1 MLTSTEPGQNSVERF
16 KAWQIAPEH
25 INDAWEHIGPEFERA
40 LQYARGELSIV
51 DVYKQLVTGM
61 MQAWEI
67 VEEDEPRLVFVTEIV
82 NYPQYRAVR
91 IVLAAG
97 RGLKNAREFQRNFEA
112 WALSNGCL
120 EIECCCRP
128 SMVRFLKRIYP
139 EFAPVYTVLRKN
151 LRGGLQ

>member
-1 MLTSTEPGQNSVERF
+1 MLISTESGKSSTEKF
-16 KAWQIAPEH
+16 KAWQILPEH
-25 INDAWEHIGPEFERA
+25 INDAWEHIGPQFERA
-40 LQYARGELSIV
+40 LEYARGEIALV
-51 DVYKQLVTGM
+51 DVYKQLVVGF
-61 MQAWEI
+61 MQAWEV
-67 VEEDEPRLVFVTEIV
+67 VEDDEPKLVFVTEII

-97 RGLKNAREFQRNFEA
+97 RDLKDAKDFQRNFEA
-112 WALSNGCL
+112 WALTNGCL

-128 SMVRFLKRIYP
+128 SMVRFLRKLYP